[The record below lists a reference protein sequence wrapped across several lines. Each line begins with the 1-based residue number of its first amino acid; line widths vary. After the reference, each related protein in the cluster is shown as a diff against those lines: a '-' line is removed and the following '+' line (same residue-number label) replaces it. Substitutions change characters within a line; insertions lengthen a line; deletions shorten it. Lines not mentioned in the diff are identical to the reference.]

1 MKRSIKAIA
10 AAAAALTMTFSCVPA
25 VYAVG
30 NAPAAQAEEE
40 SVTKLEFTE
49 GKTFEIPYNGAAEVI
64 SEDGNVYYRGYDRE
78 NRRPII
84 YTLDEEG
91 NMKNSYI
98 IYHYVN
104 DKGERIGVGSCTLKQ
119 CGDHLYLIYSE
130 SGGFS
135 TGKNV
140 IVKLDKELNEISRS
154 KFPKS
159 PCIDTN
165 GEKVVYLKGE
175 KEIYICDMDGK
186 NNKLLYTANNSVN
199 ALEHEQPMN
208 SVAIAGNYVGF
219 QKRVGFYPK
228 TTEYC
233 GMINIETGK
242 ITLKKQ
248 RSVKQVF
255 SSGDNLIWYGD
266 AGYDTS
272 EDCSVPADVT
282 DIRAYMDSV
291 YKYYDD
297 SEFYIFDGENYS
309 VLKTPNKNESGYGA
323 VIDNEG
329 NFITAS
335 FDGKGRK
342 IFRIYRGGK
351 LLGEHIVSYKGF
363 SCFTANNGVITISY
377 TGQAAA
383 ASDWV
388 GFDLSTYT
396 TLENEVV
403 PDIAPVTN
411 EIETMK
417 SVTISYK

>member
-1 MKRSIKAIA
+1 MKKSIKAIA
-10 AAAAALTMTFSCVPA
+10 AAAAALTMTFSCLPT

-30 NAPAAQAEEE
+30 NAPAAQAEKEN
-40 SVTKLEFTE
+40 TAKLEFTE
-49 GKTFEIPYNGAAEVI
+49 EKTFEIPYNGMAKVTDE
-64 SEDGNVYYRGYDRE
+64 EGNVYYQGYDRE

-84 YTLDEEG
+84 YTLDENG
-91 NMKNSYI
+91 NMKNSCI
-98 IYHYVN
+98 IYSYVN

-119 CGDHLYLIYSE
+119 CGDYLYLIYSE
-130 SGGFS
+130 AGGFS

-159 PCIDTN
+159 HCIDTN
-165 GEKVVYLKGE
+165 GEKVVYLKGD

-186 NNKLLYTANNSVN
+186 NKKLLYTANNSVN

-233 GMINIETGK
+233 GIINIETGK
-242 ITLKKQ
+242 ITLHEQ
-248 RSVKQVF
+248 RSVHQVF
-255 SSGDNLIWYGD
+255 SSGNNLIWYGE

-272 EDCSVPADVT
+272 EDGSVPAEVT

-291 YKYYDD
+291 YKYYDN

-323 VIDNEG
+323 VIDSEG

-342 IFRIYRGGK
+342 IFRIYRDGK
-351 LLGEHIVSYKGF
+351 LLGEHIGSYKGY

-377 TGQAAA
+377 TGQDAAA
-383 ASDWV
+383 GDWV
-388 GFDLSTYT
+388 GFDLSTNT
-396 TLENEVV
+396 PLENQVKSDV
-403 PDIAPVTN
+403 TPVTN
-411 EIETMK
+411 EEETMK
-417 SVTISYK
+417 SMTILYK